1 VPNPNQADCDGDGQG
16 DACENV
22 PDCNANGRPDNCD
35 ISTGSSLDVDGN
47 GVPDECQSDCNLNSI
62 PDLLDI
68 SSGRS
73 SDLNSDGVPDDCQG
87 GVMVDVETPNLGA
100 PSGVESRIHAFEGL
114 LKAESAVSLTVDARG
129 DLNSSLEWIEVSL
142 NGSAP
147 VRVFQSGGSLCPQAP
162 DRAVITIP
170 RSQFNALLGQS
181 GALTAVLTCP
191 STVDGTECKGD
202 GLTQLRLRYTGIDP
216 ATGDCNDNDRLD
228 VVETSDG
235 TTPDCNANRV
245 PDSCDIARGGVADC
259 NGNGVPDPCELAGN
273 PALDCNGNG
282 ILDACEIAGGSPD
295 IDGNGKPD
303 DCQTVSV
310 PGQFASIQAAITT
323 APSAEMRIIDVA
335 AGTYPGP
342 IDFLGKPVIV
352 RGASAATTTI
362 AGTGGTTSAVVR
374 LSGGSS
380 TLAAL
385 ERVTVR
391 GGTSGS
397 PIGTAP
403 VFLVGGGIFADSS
416 AANVRDCVI
425 ESNAASFGGG
435 GYWLNSTGRIERCTF
450 RANSAGADGGGLQAL
465 GGSVTV
471 EDCTVEANAAN
482 SRGGGM
488 HLVSGR
494 PTLTRVIVRNNQSS
508 NLVGG
513 LSWVP
518 SGDPT
523 ALLSLQECQVTG
535 NLAGVA
541 QGGIGAIADGASPK
555 MTLAGTTVCSNLP
568 RPNIAGPWTNL
579 GGNTVCVCIAD
590 INGDD
595 VVNGTDL
602 GSLLAAWGPCTS
614 GDCLADLNADGVVDG
629 GDLGT
634 LLGRWGACPP

>member
-1 VPNPNQADCDGDGQG
+1 
-16 DACENV
+16 
-22 PDCNANGRPDNCD
+22 
-35 ISTGSSLDVDGN
+35 
-47 GVPDECQSDCNLNSI
+47 
-62 PDLLDI
+62 
-68 SSGRS
+68 
-73 SDLNSDGVPDDCQG
+73 
-87 GVMVDVETPNLGA
+87 
-100 PSGVESRIHAFEGL
+100 
-114 LKAESAVSLTVDARG
+114 
-129 DLNSSLEWIEVSL
+129 
-142 NGSAP
+142 
-147 VRVFQSGGSLCPQAP
+147 
-162 DRAVITIP
+162 
-170 RSQFNALLGQS
+170 
-181 GALTAVLTCP
+181 
-191 STVDGTECKGD
+191 
-202 GLTQLRLRYTGIDP
+202 
-216 ATGDCNDNDRLD
+216 
-228 VVETSDG
+228 
-235 TTPDCNANRV
+235 
-245 PDSCDIARGGVADC
+245 
-259 NGNGVPDPCELAGN
+259 
-273 PALDCNGNG
+273 
-282 ILDACEIAGGSPD
+282 
-295 IDGNGKPD
+295 
-303 DCQTVSV
+303 
-310 PGQFASIQAAITT
+310 
-323 APSAEMRIIDVA
+323 MRIIDVA

-352 RGASAATTTI
+352 RGASAATTII

-450 RANSAGADGGGLQAL
+450 RANTAGADGGGLQAL

-541 QGGIGAIADGASPK
+541 QGGIGAVADGASPK